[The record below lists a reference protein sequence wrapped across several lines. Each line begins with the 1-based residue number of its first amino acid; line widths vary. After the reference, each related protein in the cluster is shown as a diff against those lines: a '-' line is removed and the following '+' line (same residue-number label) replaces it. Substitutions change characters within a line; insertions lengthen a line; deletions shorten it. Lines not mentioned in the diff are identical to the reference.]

1 MQENILQ
8 RMLTK
13 FSLIFRN
20 ETLDLDYLLDTV
32 RAQQE
37 LDLAITASDYV
48 NIPEAFWQLLH
59 QIMSTSQKL

>member
-1 MQENILQ
+1 MQEDILQ

-20 ETLDLDYLLDTV
+20 ETLNLDYLLDTV
-32 RAQQE
+32 RAQQK

>member
-1 MQENILQ
+1 MQEDILQ